1 MTSSC
6 NNDCSSTV
14 NLISSL
20 LIVLGLP
27 LGFYFVFIT
36 LDPIDQLK
44 SVSSDIGE
52 GFIRGVQ
59 KGINETAL
67 NLLVKSLTNTIIDGV
82 NTNQVDMVGIPT
94 DK

>member
-1 MTSSC
+1 MISSC
-6 NNDCSSTV
+6 NNDLRSTV

-59 KGINETAL
+59 RGINETAL